1 MENHKRKN
9 QSFIISLPND
19 NREIFQC
26 VVFLS
31 DFLPGSSMKQVQL
44 DSKRQGK
51 RAWLLCSVSPDPHP
65 SIHML
70 TLTPVR

>member
-9 QSFIISLPND
+9 QSFIISLPKD
-19 NREIFQC
+19 NCKIFQC

-31 DFLPGSSMKQVQL
+31 DFLPGSSIKQVQL

-51 RAWLLCSVSPDPHP
+51 RAWLLCIVSPHPHP

-70 TLTPVR
+70 KP

>member
-9 QSFIISLPND
+9 QSFIISLPKD

-44 DSKRQGK
+44 DSKRQES
-51 RAWLLCSVSPDPHP
+51 LVTMLCVPQPPPLNSHVEA
-65 SIHML
+65 
-70 TLTPVR
+70 LTPVR